1 MPFDFRAEKYKGKER
16 EKYLEAEKRIE
27 QIHSKY
33 PDVKQAYNYLNS
45 LKREYSMLKVG
56 IFNHSEKEKNNIDEL
71 KKEIDTLEKHY
82 QELLNK
88 YNIDQDYKEPEWDC
102 DKCHDTGR
110 IYKNGQ
116 YLVCSCAK
124 NDLRKKKQKNGNLPL
139 HLQKASFSRANFNYY
154 ETDKLTDSGK
164 NYLEN
169 AQKIYSMASSF
180 VQKLNLDQH
189 SRGLII
195 EGPIGSGKSYLL
207 GCMANALIDKG
218 IHFRYIV
225 YSDLLQKIRSSYNQA
240 NPESD
245 EKQILSTVQNIPVL
259 LIDDLGTE
267 KATEFAASTLYQ
279 IIDKRYR
286 EEKPIILTTNYS
298 IQNLKDRFPIMG
310 ERIFQRLLEMN
321 KYVTLEGNVRIKK
334 IEEQQEA

>member
-1 MPFDFRAEKYKGKER
+1 MPFNFEAEKYQGKAR

-27 QIHSKY
+27 EIHSRY
-33 PDVKQAYNYLNS
+33 PDVKQAYNCLNS

-56 IFNHSEKEKNNIDEL
+56 IFNRDDKDKTNLDKLKEEIDEL
-71 KKEIDTLEKHY
+71 ENHY
-82 QELLNK
+82 QELLEK
-88 YNIDQDYKEPEWDC
+88 HDIDKDYKEPDWDC
-102 DKCHDTGR
+102 EKCHDTGR
-110 IYKNGQ
+110 IYRDGQ

-154 ETDKLTDSGK
+154 EKDKLTESGK
-164 NYLEN
+164 SYLQN
-169 AQKIYSMASSF
+169 AQEVYSMAASF
-180 VQKLNLDQH
+180 VKNFNLNQH

-207 GCMANALIDKG
+207 GCIANSLIDKG

-225 YSDLLQKIRSSYNQA
+225 YSDLLQKIRSSYNQS

-279 IIDKRYR
+279 IIDRRYR
-286 EEKPIILTTNYS
+286 EEKPIIVSTNYS
-298 IQNLKDRFPIMG
+298 IQNLKNRFPIMG

-321 KYVTLEGNVRIKK
+321 EYMTLEGNVRIKK